1 MVVTLHDNS
10 MSVRGTTVA
19 LYDYAYYLKHNYGY
33 TCTILYNNTHPL
45 NSEDVVKKF
54 QNEFLVESYNTKDQI
69 NNILLKNK
77 SDYFFAIKGGRK
89 DGVVSNVCK
98 NLIMAVGICSPSDMH
113 GDRYA
118 FCSDWLQ
125 RVSGS
130 FADVVPHMINLP
142 EVNNDLRK
150 ELNIPNNAIV
160 YGRSG
165 GTETF
170 DLFFVRDAIN
180 EVVNLKTNLYFLFQ
194 NTDKFIDHSRVIFLP
209 PNPDMN
215 YKTKF
220 INTCD
225 ACLHARQ
232 VGESFG
238 LVCGEFSARNKPV
251 ITFFN
256 SPERNHIEVLG
267 NKGIY
272 YSNIEEIKNILLT
285 FKPDNT
291 IDWNCYRKY
300 YPQPVMK
307 KFVDFYLS

>member
-19 LYDYAYYLKHNYGY
+19 LYDYAYYLKHTYNY
-33 TCTILYNNTHPL
+33 TCNILYNNTHPL
-45 NSEDVVKKF
+45 NNKDVIGKF
-54 QNEFLVESYNTKDQI
+54 NKEFLTESYNNKDQI
-69 NNILLKNK
+69 DSILSKNK
-77 SDYFFAIKGGRK
+77 SDYFFAIKGGRQ
-89 DGVVSNVCK
+89 DGVISTVCK
-98 NLIMAVGICSPSDMH
+98 NLIMAVGICSSSDAH
-113 GDRYA
+113 GDKYA
-118 FCSDWLQ
+118 FCSDWLH
-125 RVSGS
+125 RASGS

-142 EVNNDLRK
+142 DVSEDLRL
-150 ELNIPNNAIV
+150 ELGIPSDAIV

-170 DLFFVRDAIN
+170 DLFFVRDAIQ
-180 EVVNLKTNLYFLFQ
+180 EIVDLKSNLYFLFQ
-194 NTDKFIDHSRVIFLP
+194 NTDKFINHPRVIFLP
-209 PNPDMN
+209 PNPDMV
-215 YKTKF
+215 YKVKF

-267 NKGIY
+267 NKGIF
-272 YSNIEEIKNILLT
+272 YSNKEEIKNILLSFT
-285 FKPDNT
+285 PDKNV
-291 IDWNCYRKY
+291 DWNCYRKY
-300 YPQPVMK
+300 YSQPVMN
-307 KFVDFYLS
+307 KFVDFYLK